1 VLSGRVTTIIIAHRL
16 SSTRQAD
23 RIVVMHEGRIVEVGR
38 RAELLEQRGAFA
50 QLLKV
55 EVG

>member
-1 VLSGRVTTIIIAHRL
+1 
-16 SSTRQAD
+16 
-23 RIVVMHEGRIVEVGR
+23 MHEGRIVEVGR